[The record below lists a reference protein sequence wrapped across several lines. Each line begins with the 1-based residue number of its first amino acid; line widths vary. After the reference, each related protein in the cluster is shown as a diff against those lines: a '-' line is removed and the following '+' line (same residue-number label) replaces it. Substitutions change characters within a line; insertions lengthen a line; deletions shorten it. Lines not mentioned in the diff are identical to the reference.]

1 MNKRPKEIEEAIDYI
16 DGVCPAYIT
25 KSIINYIEQ
34 LERVEQELL
43 NEMERMADDG
53 K

>member
-1 MNKRPKEIEEAIDYI
+1 MNRRPKEIEEAIDYI

-25 KSIINYIEQ
+25 KLIIDYMEQ
-34 LERVEQELL
+34 LEESEQELL
-43 NEMERMADDG
+43 NEMERMTDDG